1 MLLKDNDSF
10 ICKDNI
16 KYLSENES
24 FIPPYSIPVFESN
37 DLNTTFINWNDIVSY
52 SNTYSLDPIDTY
64 SKICESNNISN
75 ALICVNEE
83 DIIIDNTP
91 LSYFK
96 ESEIVLRPV
105 SKNTEL
111 YKFISEAC
119 EDYVDTEDESK
130 LDILDEATAQ
140 LKVSD
145 DQIEDIRMG
154 RATGDNIEN
163 AVDKKFFNIIQQHI
177 NSLDRNVDYNKKT
190 TKTMLQSNGK
200 DQTSINSYSRD
211 RKFLGRAVAS
221 LRSMY
226 KNWLQKYN
234 MEKDPSK
241 KSRIK
246 SLLAKIMNFID
257 RIMVKLQNK
266 LS

>member
-10 ICKDNI
+10 ICKNNI

-24 FIPPYSIPVFESN
+24 FIPPYSIPVFESS

-96 ESEIVLRPV
+96 ESDIVLRPV

-119 EDYVDTEDESK
+119 EDYVDIGDEYK
-130 LDILDEATAQ
+130 LDILDEATTQ

-154 RATGDNIEN
+154 RANGDNIEN
-163 AVDKKFFNIIQQHI
+163 AVDKKFFDIIQQHI
-177 NSLDRNVDYNKKT
+177 NSLDKNVDYNKRATKT
-190 TKTMLQSNGK
+190 TLQSNGK
-200 DQTSINSYSRD
+200 NETYINSYSRD